1 MFFNNPFITAS
12 DIKAYVNKLVDKK
25 MSEVK
30 VRIPQEQINNAVVKF
45 FTEKKWFLTE
55 DGKKLDTYDLIR
67 KFAMNTIGVADK
79 GELNPEMLKIVQQE
93 VANIIAKEGIKNFN
107 NNGMY
112 TWTEYYKPEDKTS
125 NDNSVDDEAQAI
137 QDIADEDAAYEQG
150 WTDCSKIT
158 TVYLNSYFK
167 LKGIDAQAIID
178 PEVNEIVIVDESGDR
193 FEFFDDIT
201 AEEVNEKCD
210 CTDCG
215 SCSQKSEAVEETKN
229 DACKDSE
236 EFAIGFTEELLGK
249 KLNADEKTVLKSC
262 LESLNQLFEQTEKK
276 SNVKKKKK

>member
-1 MFFNNPFITAS
+1 MFFNEPFITVNELKS
-12 DIKAYVNKLVDKK
+12 YVNKLVDKK

-30 VRIPQEQINNAVVKF
+30 VRIPQEQINDAVVKF

-112 TWTEYYKPEDKTS
+112 TWTEYYKPEDKTP
-125 NDNSVDDEAQAI
+125 NANTVEDEMSQTKT
-137 QDIADEDAAYEQG
+137 EDAAYEQG

-178 PEVNEIVIVDESGDR
+178 PEIGEIVIVDECRRS
-193 FEFFDDIT
+193 F
-201 AEEVNEKCD
+201 
-210 CTDCG
+210 
-215 SCSQKSEAVEETKN
+215 
-229 DACKDSE
+229 
-236 EFAIGFTEELLGK
+236 
-249 KLNADEKTVLKSC
+249 
-262 LESLNQLFEQTEKK
+262 
-276 SNVKKKKK
+276 

>member
-1 MFFNNPFITAS
+1 MFFNDPFITAS

-25 MSEVK
+25 MSDVK

-67 KFAMNTIGVADK
+67 KFAMNTIGVADN

-93 VANIIAKEGIKNFN
+93 VANIIAKEGLDKYKAN
-107 NNGMY
+107 NNNMY
-112 TWTEYYKPEDKTS
+112 TWTTYTSDKKEEIT
-125 NDNSVDDEAQAI
+125 DNTDETQAM
-137 QDIADEDAAYEQG
+137 QDIVNEEAAYEQG

-167 LKGIDAQAIID
+167 LKGIDSKAIID

-201 AEEVNEKCD
+201 TEEVNKKCD
-210 CTDCG
+210 CTGCG
-215 SCSQKSEAVEETKN
+215 SCSQKSEAAEEMKN
-229 DACKDSE
+229 DTCKDSE
-236 EFAIGFTEELLGK
+236 NFAIGFTEELLGK

-276 SNVKKKKK
+276 SNIKKKKK

>member
-1 MFFNNPFITAS
+1 
-12 DIKAYVNKLVDKK
+12 
-25 MSEVK
+25 
-30 VRIPQEQINNAVVKF
+30 
-45 FTEKKWFLTE
+45 
-55 DGKKLDTYDLIR
+55 
-67 KFAMNTIGVADK
+67 
-79 GELNPEMLKIVQQE
+79 
-93 VANIIAKEGIKNFN
+93 
-107 NNGMY
+107 MY

-125 NDNSVDDEAQAI
+125 NDNSVDDETQAM

-193 FEFFDDIT
+193 FEFFDDFT
-201 AEEVNEKCD
+201 SEEVNEKCD

-215 SCSQKSEAVEETKN
+215 SCSQKSEAAEETKN
-229 DACKDSE
+229 DTYKDSE
-236 EFAIGFTEELLGK
+236 ELAIGFTEELLGK

-276 SNVKKKKK
+276 SNIKKKKK